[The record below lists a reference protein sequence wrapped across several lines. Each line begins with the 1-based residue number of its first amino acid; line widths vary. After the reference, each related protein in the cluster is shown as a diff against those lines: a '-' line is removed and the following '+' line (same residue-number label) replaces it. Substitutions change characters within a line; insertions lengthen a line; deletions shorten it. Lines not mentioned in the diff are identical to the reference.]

1 VSYKYN
7 KDIVPYKNDNDKVPY
22 WCNFFGVNFFGTARF
37 LLLVVTEVMETMKD
51 QHVKVTEA
59 METCKEVEALN
70 WMLLLGTIPW
80 FYLALASSSCKQQSH
95 KIGHMRIKNLMH

>member
-1 VSYKYN
+1 MTRFHTSVTTTRFPTGAASLAS
-7 KDIVPYKNDNDKVPY
+7 IFLVQLI
-22 WCNFFGVNFFGTARF
+22 F
-37 LLLVVTEVMETMKD
+37 LLLAVTEVMEAMKD
-51 QHVKVTEA
+51 QHVKVTEV
-59 METCKEVEALN
+59 METSREVVALN